1 MINVF
6 IEVHMKCCKCREEEA
21 MCFCYSRKQPPPRNT
36 SFQGDAG
43 VRGGFL
49 KVNDAAE
56 STEV

>member
-1 MINVF
+1 
-6 IEVHMKCCKCREEEA
+6 

-49 KVNDAAE
+49 KINDAAE
-56 STEV
+56 AKRYESMLNSRINN